1 MHNLLEY
8 ISNYSNKTCSLRFYS
23 KTEAANFNANIA
35 NNNNFKYFSYKA
47 TLLLGSI
54 EANRLNE
61 ILRNKA
67 VVVLLEYL
75 SNF

>member
-1 MHNLLEY
+1 MHTLLEY
-8 ISNYSNKTCSLRFYS
+8 ISNFSNKTCSLRFYS

-35 NNNNFKYFSYKA
+35 NNNNFNFSYKA
-47 TLLLGSI
+47 KLLGSI
-54 EANRLNE
+54 ESNRAKG

-67 VVVLLEYL
+67 IVVPLEYL